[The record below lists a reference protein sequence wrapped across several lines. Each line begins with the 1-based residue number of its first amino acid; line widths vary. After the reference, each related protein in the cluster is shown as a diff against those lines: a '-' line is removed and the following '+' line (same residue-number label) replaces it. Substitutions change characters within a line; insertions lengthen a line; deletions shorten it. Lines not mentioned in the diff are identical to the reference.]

1 MSCYDEIKCKY
12 PLPIEI
18 PKDTI
23 FQTKS
28 LNRNF
33 DYFEISEYGQLFQ
46 LIKSSDP
53 RAFVVHLYTGAIKFY
68 SFVKPEDKERTTFVA
83 NFRCSIL
90 ESIFLLNAPQKE
102 KTSHEKVIE
111 RLKQRSQI
119 GLQTYGKPLLPHN
132 GRWQLKD
139 LMEEILDAACYLQ
152 NEMDEQDFEPTEAW

>member
-12 PLPIEI
+12 PLPIEM
-18 PKDTI
+18 PEDTI

-28 LNRNF
+28 F
-33 DYFEISEYGQLFQ
+33 DGVFDRFEISEQGQLFKLTKLSDQ
-46 LIKSSDP
+46 LQYVIYW
-53 RAFVVHLYTGAIKFY
+53 YTGSVNFY
-68 SFVKPEDKERTTFVA
+68 DFTNPEDEELTEFVA
-83 NFRCSIL
+83 VFRHSIL
-90 ESIFLLNAPQKE
+90 ESISLVNAPKKQR
-102 KTSHEKVIE
+102 TSHEKVIE

-119 GLQTYGKPLLPHN
+119 GLQTYGKPLLPDN